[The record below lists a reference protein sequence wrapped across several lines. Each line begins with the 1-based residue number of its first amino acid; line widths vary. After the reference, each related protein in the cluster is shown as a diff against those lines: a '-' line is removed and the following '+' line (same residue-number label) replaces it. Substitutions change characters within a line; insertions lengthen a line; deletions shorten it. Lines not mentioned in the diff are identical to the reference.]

1 MASHT
6 TPELSAGEVLHLFA
20 VTLPY
25 ATGAYFY
32 EYTRRSLVAWSA
44 GRFNSTTMKRNLAT
58 CVGTLMTIF
67 SLRQLQYLQRRTT
80 GDTVRAFAK
89 ANNLELRSVPLADA
103 DTDGF
108 GEGTL
113 HLLTLPDQS
122 AASNANRI
130 GPTLLYFHGGAFV
143 SPLGNVGPADAIAR
157 RMSARQLAVLEYRLA
172 PAAPYPAQLA
182 QAVAALRHLVDAEGL
197 AFNDIAV
204 AGDSAGG
211 NLTLAL
217 LAHLQSPHPRIR
229 PVPVP
234 AGQRLR
240 GALAI
245 SARTRNEATRLSH
258 NENEGKDMLS
268 KASMALISSAWKP
281 VQGEVWAAPDVGDKA
296 FWKGLP
302 VDRVMLATGA
312 DEIYRDD
319 IIHTAEMM
327 GASNAQ
333 EDVSAAS
340 QRKKGEP
347 VVELV
352 VCPGEVHA
360 QTIVDIAL
368 GIKDG
373 MMANA
378 SLRWA
383 EDLKEAA

>member
-6 TPELSAGEVLHLFA
+6 PPQLSTGEVLHLFA

-25 ATGAYFY
+25 AIGVYFY
-32 EYTRRSLVAWSA
+32 EYTRRALVAWST
-44 GRFNSTTMKRNLAT
+44 GRLDGTTMKRNLAT
-58 CVGTLMTIF
+58 CAGSLTTVF
-67 SLRQLQYLQRRTT
+67 SLRQLQYIQRQTT
-80 GDTVRAFAK
+80 GDAVREYAK
-89 ANNLELRSVPLADA
+89 KKNLELRSVPLTDK

-113 HLLTLPDQS
+113 HLLTLPDERSSSQS
-122 AASNANRI
+122 ADDRK
-130 GPTLLYFHGGAFV
+130 GPTLLYFHGGAFI

-157 RMSARQLAVLEYRLA
+157 RMGAHQLAVLEYRLA
-172 PAAPYPAQLA
+172 PAAPYPTQLA
-182 QAVAALRHLVDAEGL
+182 QAAAALRHLTAAEGL
-197 AFNDIAV
+197 AFHDIAV

-245 SARTRNEATRLSH
+245 SARTRNEPTRLSH

-281 VQGEVWAAPDVGDKA
+281 VQGEVWAAPDVGDRA
-296 FWKGLP
+296 FWQGLP
-302 VDRVMLATGA
+302 VDRVVLAAGA

-327 GASNAQ
+327 GASATPNAQ
-333 EDVSAAS
+333 
-340 QRKKGEP
+340 RKNGEP

-360 QTIVDIAL
+360 QTIVDIVL

-383 EDLKEAA
+383 EELKDTSSAP